1 LILVADLLWP
11 GDERAGDVFTD
22 ASFLAAMVRVEEVW
36 LGALAAAGVGAD
48 DVPLAGVVGAD
59 DIAALA
65 AQAEAGGNP
74 VIGLVRLLRER
85 SGTRWVHR
93 GLTSQDVLDTAL
105 VLCLR
110 EALDA
115 VLADVERCA
124 GALAG
129 LARSHRGSVMAGR
142 TLTQHAVPITFGL
155 KAATWLAGLADAGE
169 ALQRVRAELP
179 VQLGGAAGTLAAV
192 VELARDLDD
201 PVEVAAG
208 LARSVARELELEG
221 GAPWHNRRTPLT
233 SAADALVT
241 LADTWGR
248 IGADVAL
255 LSRPEIG
262 ELREATGGGSSTMPG
277 KANPVLSILLRRHAL
292 AAPGLAATMHTA
304 AACYADER
312 PDGAWHAEWDTLR
325 TLARRSVVAASQA
338 ADLLAGLVVDADAM
352 AARAAAA
359 AETLTAEQRSMG
371 PSTGSG
377 VGAGGPYLGANDI
390 IIDTVLERAGRLW
403 KDLA

>member
-1 LILVADLLWP
+1 MADLLWP
-11 GDERAGDVFTD
+11 GDERAGDVFDD
-22 ASFLAAMVRVEEVW
+22 AAFLAAMVRVEEAW
-36 LGALAAAGVGAD
+36 LGALASAGVGAD

-59 DIAALA
+59 DIAALSA
-65 AQAEAGGNP
+65 EAEAGGNP

-85 SGTRWVHR
+85 SGSRWVHR

-110 EALDA
+110 DALDA
-115 VLADVERCA
+115 VLVDVARCA

-129 LARSHRGSVMAGR
+129 LARAHRGTVMAGR
-142 TLTQHAVPITFGL
+142 TLTQYAVPITFGL
-155 KAATWLAGLADAGE
+155 KAATWLSGLADATE
-169 ALQRVRAELP
+169 SLRRVRADLP

-192 VELARDLDD
+192 VELARDQDD
-201 PVEVAAG
+201 PVAVTAG
-208 LARSVARELELEG
+208 LVQAVARELDLQG
-221 GAPWHNRRTPLT
+221 GAPWHTRRTPLT

-241 LADTWGR
+241 LADTLGR

-262 ELREATGGGSSTMPG
+262 ELREAAGGGSSTMPG

-292 AAPGLAATMHTA
+292 AAPGLAVTLHTA
-304 AACYADER
+304 AAAYADER

-338 ADLLAGLVVDADAM
+338 ADLLAGLVVDVDRM
-352 AARAAAA
+352 SVRAGEVG
-359 AETLTAEQRSMG
+359 ETLTAEQRSMG
-371 PSTGSG
+371 
-377 VGAGGPYLGANDI
+377 GAEGPYLGANDL

>member
-1 LILVADLLWP
+1 MADLLWP

-65 AQAEAGGNP
+65 AEAEAGGNP

-110 EALDA
+110 DALDA
-115 VLADVERCA
+115 VLADVARCA

-129 LARSHRGSVMAGR
+129 LARTHCGSVMAGR

-155 KAATWLAGLADAGE
+155 KAATWLAGLADATE
-169 ALQRVRAELP
+169 SLRRVRAELP

-192 VELARDLDD
+192 VELAHDLDD

-208 LARSVARELELEG
+208 LVRSAARELELQG
-221 GAPWHNRRTPLT
+221 GGPWHTRRTPLT

-241 LADTWGR
+241 LADALGHV
-248 IGADVAL
+248 GADVAL

-292 AAPGLAATMHTA
+292 AAPGLAATLHVA
-304 AACYADER
+304 AASFVDER
-312 PDGAWHAEWDTLR
+312 PDGGWHAEWDTLR

-352 AARAAAA
+352 AARVEAAR
-359 AETLTAEQRSMG
+359 ERLTAEQRSMG

-377 VGAGGPYLGANDI
+377 AGSDGPYLGANDL